1 MYSEMVER
9 IADVLK
15 QCIEDFEGRIK
26 NNEGDSVKLHANL
39 IKNLEKHQKDLE
51 AREVEQWK
59 QQTNPDPAL
68 RMPPEIFKMLNE
80 ELRKEKE
87 EVRQALCKAYE
98 SMPEP
103 VDYEERK
110 FTFQEALDALLDP
123 DAPAEK
129 VNRLLKNCITK
140 ITYSREKPERLRRET
155 PLKRITVD
163 GKRKVVTDL
172 TVGGNW
178 TNPQIELDVELKVT

>member
-1 MYSEMVER
+1 MVER

-15 QCIEDFEGRIK
+15 QCIEDFEGRIQ

-39 IKNLEKHQKDLE
+39 IKTLEKRQKDLE
-51 AREVEQWK
+51 AREIEQWK

-68 RMPPEIFKMLNE
+68 RMPPEIFKQLNE

-103 VDYEERK
+103 VDYEEIKYR
-110 FTFQEALDALLDP
+110 FQDALDALLDP
-123 DAPAEK
+123 ECPADK
-129 VNRLLKNCITK
+129 TNRLLKACITK
-140 ITYSREKPERLRRET
+140 ITYSREKPQRIKRET
-155 PLKRITVD
+155 PRKRITVD
-163 GKRKVVTDL
+163 GKRKVVSELQT
-172 TVGGNW
+172 GANW
-178 TNPQIELDVELKVT
+178 TNPQIELDVKLKVN